1 MRRLCLALLATLA
14 LAAPLR
20 AQEAAAPAIRD
31 VIQGQIDA
39 FLADDVERAFSYAS
53 PGIQGVF
60 RTPENFGRMV
70 RQGYPMVW
78 RPDELRFLEL
88 EERGGVLHQRVLI
101 EDGEGVRHLLDYRME
116 PDGAGGWVIDGVR
129 ILEAPE
135 VAA

>member
-78 RPDELRFLEL
+78 RPEELRFLEL
-88 EERGGVLHQRVLI
+88 EERGGALHQRVLI
-101 EDGEGVRHLLDYRME
+101 EDAEGVRHLLDYRME
-116 PDGAGGWVIDGVR
+116 SDGAGGWLIDGVR